1 MDYAF
6 NSSEFRQH
14 FTLMAICAV
23 NLIMYF
29 TFLYEKLNKMP
40 LRSSV
45 EGMLFVLNERICNGL
60 HSINRAD
67 GDDCCSSTDD
77 QTKRSRV
84 VSNLTG
90 IIGICIKRCH

>member
-45 EGMLFVLNERICNGL
+45 EGMLFVLNERICN
-60 HSINRAD
+60 
-67 GDDCCSSTDD
+67 
-77 QTKRSRV
+77 
-84 VSNLTG
+84 
-90 IIGICIKRCH
+90 